1 MLVTNGNENSMWHF
15 SSSFMAIS
23 LYTFCFQGH
32 STEKSLLGRI
42 MRTEPETKLTDMKK
56 IILRYFVQINTF
68 FSLSSSLMSYYM
80 KCKNYLSRKSKSLH
94 NWAFQCSGTAV
105 EVIKLT
111 EVQGFPWPKE
121 RGYSSCI
128 LWAWKFLCYV
138 SNGAA
143 AGSSPSPR
151 SAPGFSCP
159 MPPYKPHC
167 CAADSAVVGPC
178 ADLGNHKAHSWCK
191 CCESP
196 KPNLTDSGISPCQS
210 LRVQKGRFW
219 PCFLALLQGTQHGAW
234 NFELLWLA
242 AWKF

>member
-1 MLVTNGNENSMWHF
+1 MLVTNCNENSMWHF

-121 RGYSSCI
+121 RGYSSCV

-138 SNGAA
+138 SNG
-143 AGSSPSPR
+143 GCSRIFPLSQICPWFLLPH
-151 SAPGFSCP
+151 APIQTP
-159 MPPYKPHC
+159 LLC
-167 CAADSAVVGPC
+167 C
-178 ADLGNHKAHSWCK
+178 WQ
-191 CCESP
+191 CCCRPLCWSGES
-196 KPNLTDSGISPCQS
+196 
-210 LRVQKGRFW
+210 
-219 PCFLALLQGTQHGAW
+219 
-234 NFELLWLA
+234 
-242 AWKF
+242 